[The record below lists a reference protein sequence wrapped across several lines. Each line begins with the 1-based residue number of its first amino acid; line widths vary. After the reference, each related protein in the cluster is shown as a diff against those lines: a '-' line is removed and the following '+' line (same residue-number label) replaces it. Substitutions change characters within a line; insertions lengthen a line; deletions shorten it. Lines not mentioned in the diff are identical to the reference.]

1 MVWYCQR
8 VLTDGVNRAL
18 LPMALGGVAFGL
30 GCAAK
35 WTGIYAGAGLA
46 VLYLG
51 VLYARWQQNRPG
63 FRAEFRTA
71 AVGGVL
77 FYVLLP
83 ARPLH
88 WVLFAVLVAQSGVQP
103 QRLVAVPG
111 VDVQLPRDAEGDP
124 PV

>member
-51 VLYARWQQNRPG
+51 VLYARWQQKRPG

-77 FYVLLP
+77 FMCCCRSASTLGP
-83 ARPLH
+83 ICRTGGAIRRSASAIGGSARCRCS
-88 WVLFAVLVAQSGVQP
+88 ATM
-103 QRLVAVPG
+103 R
-111 VDVQLPRDAEGDP
+111 R
-124 PV
+124 